1 MPLWNPPLELTPDHY
16 VLASLIAIG
25 TAYLY
30 AVVVWPLLRRRGPVN
45 LLGKSLAVVPMSFA
59 FLVSPVEIGARAA
72 VMYGCTELTFKMI
85 DYSRYCRLNDGG
97 PLREYLRFLIPF
109 PTLQVTFR
117 RPRGDPVMSMNVRH
131 EAFKLLSGTAG
142 FLVAFATL
150 QLSAHSSLVQTSFA
164 VDHAITFVLFIIAI
178 ESLSRALSGLERLV
192 GMNPSPLINQAY
204 RSQTVAEFWCRYNT
218 RVHTWLT
225 DNVFRPAG
233 GVGTPVRS
241 VFAVFF
247 VSAILHEVAFAI
259 ATSRLDGYQ
268 FAFFMIQAPAVFG
281 TLWVQRATR
290 KWGLLGRTIC
300 HLVTIGW
307 LAVSSLLF
315 FRGVD
320 RVFPFFYVS
329 NPWLP

>member
-1 MPLWNPPLELTPDHY
+1 MPLWNPPLKLFSDHF
-16 VLASLIAIG
+16 VVASVIAIG
-25 TAYLY
+25 AAYLY
-30 AVVVWPLLRRRGPVN
+30 AVVAWPLLRRPGPVN

-59 FLVSPVEIGARAA
+59 FLVSPVETGARAA
-72 VMYGCTELTFKMI
+72 VMYACTELTFKMI
-85 DYSRYCRLNDGG
+85 DYSRYCRCNDGG

-109 PTLQVTFR
+109 PTLQVTFHR
-117 RPRGDPVMSMNVRH
+117 SPGDPVVAMNVRH

-142 FLVAFATL
+142 FLVAFAIL
-150 QLSAHSSLVQTSFA
+150 QLIARSSLVQTSFA

-178 ESLSRALSGLERLV
+178 ESLSRALSGLERLA
-192 GMNPSPLINQAY
+192 GLNPSPLINHAY

-218 RVHTWLT
+218 RIHAWLT

-233 GVGTPVRS
+233 GARSPIRS

-268 FAFFMIQAPAVFG
+268 FAFFMSQAPAVFG

-290 KWGLLGRTIC
+290 KWSLPGRAIR
-300 HLVTIGW
+300 HLVTISW
-307 LAVSSLLF
+307 FAVSSLFF

-329 NPWLP
+329 TPWLP